1 MEDPIIDLL
10 ACTYRLDV
18 AGVEKK
24 LKIFLSEDQ
33 KIIHQKS
40 NWKNIN
46 RARAILY
53 FIGYIYPEWITVQ
66 SLERRIRFIKPP
78 LTLNAFLVTVDRND
92 QRILKKYKNN
102 EKFKKLSRFYK
113 IVKSVKN
120 KVANGTYLDENTF
133 NEQYEKLKPK
143 DHF

>member
-18 AGVEKK
+18 AGVEKN
-24 LKIFLSEDQ
+24 LKILWSEYQ